1 MNLHI
6 SIGPVISIIAGVII
20 LIFPK
25 LLNYTVAIYLIIMGI
40 LGLFGTGRVT
50 L

>member
-6 SIGPVISIIAGVII
+6 SLGPVLSLISGVII

-25 LLNYTVAIYLIIMGI
+25 LLNYIVAIYLIIMGI
-40 LGLFGTGRVT
+40 LGLFGSGRINV
-50 L
+50 

>member
-25 LLNYTVAIYLIIMGI
+25 LLNYTVAIYLIVMGI
-40 LGLFGTGRVT
+40 LGLFGTGHVT